1 MKLKRI
7 PFFCIY
13 SVVFFAFASA
23 LAELLPYLG
32 FRSYVLPA
40 ALSLTVTAVS
50 FVMLFVLKKASYAAL
65 CAVVSFLNAAALG
78 LGLTA
83 WYVYAGYR
91 ESVLTLLLIIC
102 AVTALLLLSRAVFS
116 IPAARRHFKLTIAL
130 TVIVEIA
137 LFILYAYFF
146 TEPYL
151 VPLGA
156 FVIVQWFFAA
166 AMNLDQ
172 KDGKKTVIYAT
183 VSSFGVVVA
192 VLAIILTIV
201 TEDDSPAEAVFGL
214 FDIIPEPSG
223 DGGIRKKP

>member
-1 MKLKRI
+1 MKQRKT

-23 LAELLPYLG
+23 LAELLPFLG

-40 ALSLTVTAVS
+40 ILSLTVTAVS
-50 FVMLFVLKKASYAAL
+50 FAMLFVLKKAP
-65 CAVVSFLNAAALG
+65 AVTVFAVISTLNAAALG
-78 LGLTA
+78 LGLSA
-83 WYVYAGYR
+83 WFVYTGRR
-91 ESVLTLLLIIC
+91 ESALTLLLIIC
-102 AVTALLLLSRAVFS
+102 AVTALLLLFRAVFS

-166 AMNLDQ
+166 AMNLDH
-172 KDGKKTVIYAT
+172 KDDETTVIYAT
-183 VSSFGVVVA
+183 VSSFGVIIA
-192 VLAIILTIV
+192 VIAIILTII
-201 TEDDSPAEAVFGL
+201 TEDESPAEAVFGIL
-214 FDIIPEPSG
+214 DIIPEPSG
-223 DGGIRKKP
+223 DGGVRKKR

>member
-1 MKLKRI
+1 MKHRKT

-23 LAELLPYLG
+23 LAELLPFPG
-32 FRSYVLPA
+32 SYVLPA
-40 ALSLTVTAVS
+40 ILSLTVTAVS
-50 FVMLFVLKKASYAAL
+50 FAMLFVLKKAP
-65 CAVVSFLNAAALG
+65 AVTVFVVISTLNAAALG
-78 LGLTA
+78 LGLSA
-83 WYVYAGYR
+83 WFVHAGRR
-91 ESVLTLLLIIC
+91 ESALTLTLIIC
-102 AVTALLLLSRAVFS
+102 AATALLLLSRAVFS
-116 IPAARRHFKLTIAL
+116 IPAARRHFKLTVAL
-130 TVIVEIA
+130 IVIIEIA

-183 VSSFGVVVA
+183 LSSFGVIVA
-192 VLAIILTIV
+192 VIAIILTII
-201 TEDDSPAEAVFGL
+201 TEDESPAEAVFGI

-223 DGGIRKKP
+223 DGGVRKKR